1 MRIERRLR
9 QPWWLTVV
17 VPVLSIAVAFVLSA
31 FVLLLT
37 GHPPLRSFHR
47 LFDAAFT
54 GNGALSE
61 TIVSATPLI
70 FTGLA
75 AAVAFRMN
83 LFNIGG
89 EGQLFAGAITG
100 ATAGLLLAGSPSPL
114 IFAAMI
120 AAGAAGGA
128 LLAAIPGVLRAFFS
142 TNEIITSL
150 MLNYVVGLVLEYLI
164 FDSHSY
170 LRDTSGFEASVFPQG
185 KTLPDE
191 ATWSSWTIHGVV
203 LPLGFVLAIAVAV
216 LVWVLYSRTRFG
228 FEVQVIGDSPRA
240 GRYAGMRT
248 RRKIVAV
255 MCLSGA
261 IAGLGGASQT
271 GDFRHQLDPRGLT
284 RGELRVHG
292 HRRRCARPLQPVC
305 GRARGVAA
313 RWLAERRLHVAGRRL
328 PGRSRRRHAGAD
340 PLLRARRRALR
351 ALPREIRMVNNSLVV
366 VVIASGILFG
376 TPLLFAALGELLA
389 ERSGVLNLGVEGMM
403 LMGAVTG
410 FWAVERIHAARP
422 LVLVAAVGVAALAGA
437 ALALIHAFLVIT
449 LRANQIVSG
458 LALTIFAG
466 AAGLSSY
473 LGNDLHLSGKPA
485 RYQFQEIF
493 PKSLQD
499 LPIVGPVIFG
509 QPLLVYASWACVVL
523 IALYLT
529 RTRPGLNVRAV
540 GESPAAADAMGVSV
554 PRYRYAHTLVGGAFA
569 GIGGATFSLSIT
581 PQWVDGL
588 TEGAGWIAIALVIFS
603 FWRPTLCLVGAYFFG
618 AFKALPFAL
627 QGHGVTRAQAG
638 AFIWLKTPH

>member
-17 VPVLSIAVAFVLSA
+17 VPVLSIAVALVLSA

-37 GHPPLRSFHR
+37 GHPPLRSLHR

-61 TIVSATPLI
+61 TIVSATPLV

-100 ATAGLLLAGSPSPL
+100 ATVGLLLAGSPSPL
-114 IFAAMI
+114 VIAAMI

-128 LLAAIPGVLRAFFS
+128 VLAAIPGILRAFFS

-150 MLNYVVGLVLEYLI
+150 MLNYVVALVLEYLI

-203 LPLGFVLAIAVAV
+203 LPLGFVL
-216 LVWVLYSRTRFG
+216 YSRTRFG
-228 FEVQVIGDSPRA
+228 FEVQVIGDSARA

-271 GDFRHQLDPRGLT
+271 GDFRHQLDPRGL
-284 RGELRVHG
+284 
-292 HRRRCARPLQPVC
+292 
-305 GRARGVAA
+305 RAANYGYT
-313 RWLAERRLHVAGRRL
+313 
-328 PGRSRRRHAGAD
+328 
-340 PLLRARRRALR
+340 
-351 ALPREIRMVNNSLVV
+351 
-366 VVIASGILFG
+366 GI
-376 TPLLFAALGELLA
+376 
-389 ERSGVLNLGVEGMM
+389 V
-403 LMGAVTG
+403 
-410 FWAVERIHAARP
+410 
-422 LVLVAAVGVAALAGA
+422 VAALARYNPFAVVLVALLLGGLQNAGFTLQGA
-437 ALALIHAFLVIT
+437 DFP
-449 LRANQIVSG
+449 
-458 LALTIFAG
+458 
-466 AAGLSSY
+466 AGLVGVMQGLILFCA
-473 LGNDLHLSGKPA
+473 LG
-485 RYQFQEIF
+485 
-493 PKSLQD
+493 
-499 LPIVGPVIFG
+499 
-509 QPLLVYASWACVVL
+509 
-523 IALYLT
+523 
-529 RTRPGLNVRAV
+529 
-540 GESPAAADAMGVSV
+540 GELFV
-554 PRYRYAHTLVGGAFA
+554 RYRVRFA
-569 GIGGATFSLSIT
+569 
-581 PQWVDGL
+581 W
-588 TEGAGWIAIALVIFS
+588 
-603 FWRPTLCLVGAYFFG
+603 
-618 AFKALPFAL
+618 
-627 QGHGVTRAQAG
+627 
-638 AFIWLKTPH
+638 

>member
-17 VPVLSIAVAFVLSA
+17 VPVLSIGVAFVLSA

-128 LLAAIPGVLRAFFS
+128 LLAAIPGILRAFFS

-150 MLNYVVGLVLEYLI
+150 MLNYVVALVLEYLI

-271 GDFRHQLDPRGLT
+271 GDFRHQLDPRGL
-284 RGELRVHG
+284 
-292 HRRRCARPLQPVC
+292 
-305 GRARGVAA
+305 RA
-313 RWLAERRLHVAGRRL
+313 
-328 PGRSRRRHAGAD
+328 
-340 PLLRARRRALR
+340 
-351 ALPREIRMVNNSLVV
+351 
-366 VVIASGILFG
+366 ASYGYTGI
-376 TPLLFAALGELLA
+376 
-389 ERSGVLNLGVEGMM
+389 V
-403 LMGAVTG
+403 
-410 FWAVERIHAARP
+410 
-422 LVLVAAVGVAALAGA
+422 VAALARYNPFAVVLVALLLGGLQNAGFTLQGA
-437 ALALIHAFLVIT
+437 DFP
-449 LRANQIVSG
+449 
-458 LALTIFAG
+458 
-466 AAGLSSY
+466 AGLVGVMQGLILFCA
-473 LGNDLHLSGKPA
+473 LG
-485 RYQFQEIF
+485 
-493 PKSLQD
+493 
-499 LPIVGPVIFG
+499 
-509 QPLLVYASWACVVL
+509 
-523 IALYLT
+523 
-529 RTRPGLNVRAV
+529 
-540 GESPAAADAMGVSV
+540 GELFV
-554 PRYRYAHTLVGGAFA
+554 RYRVRFA
-569 GIGGATFSLSIT
+569 
-581 PQWVDGL
+581 W
-588 TEGAGWIAIALVIFS
+588 
-603 FWRPTLCLVGAYFFG
+603 
-618 AFKALPFAL
+618 
-627 QGHGVTRAQAG
+627 
-638 AFIWLKTPH
+638 